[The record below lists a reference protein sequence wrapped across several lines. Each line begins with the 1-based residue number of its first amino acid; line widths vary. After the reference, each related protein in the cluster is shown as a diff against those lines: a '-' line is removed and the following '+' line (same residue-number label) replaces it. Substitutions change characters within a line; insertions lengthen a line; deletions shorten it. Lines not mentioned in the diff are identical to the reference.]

1 MYSTR
6 FSVIFQE
13 IVQYKKKDEAK
24 QLETKM
30 KPSRNKEIQEME
42 KNLKQ
47 SKKKRKKERKKNL
60 TYIYPDYQNQR
71 ELRWCNHDKRKKKNM
86 KSIL

>member
-1 MYSTR
+1 
-6 FSVIFQE
+6 
-13 IVQYKKKDEAK
+13 
-24 QLETKM
+24 M

-42 KNLKQ
+42 KK
-47 SKKKRKKERKKNL
+47 SKAKKKKRKKNPA
-60 TYIYPDYQNQR
+60 YIYPDYQNQR